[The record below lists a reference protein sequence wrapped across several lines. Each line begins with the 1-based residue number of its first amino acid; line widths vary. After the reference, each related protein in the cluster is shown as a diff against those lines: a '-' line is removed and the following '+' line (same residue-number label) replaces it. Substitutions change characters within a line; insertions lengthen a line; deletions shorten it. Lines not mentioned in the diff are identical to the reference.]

1 MVIRKNFDY
10 NDILKQVLAFMAKV
24 GIEPYSESDIV
35 LTGELKRFRTREDKP
50 SETSGAVLIHL
61 DGWPAGYVQDWRK
74 GIKENW
80 KYDIEGLDEEQRKY
94 FGSEEYKKKC
104 EEKERKAREEREFR
118 QAEASDAA
126 RRLWERLS
134 PAPTNHPYL
143 VRKNV

>member
-1 MVIRKNFDY
+1 MLKSFDY
-10 NDILKQVLAFMAKV
+10 GDIRRQIMDFLAKL
-24 GIEPYSESDIV
+24 GIEPYDESEIILDGK
-35 LTGELKRFRTREDKP
+35 LHRFRTRDD
-50 SETSGAVLIHL
+50 TSGEKSGAIIIHT
-61 DGWPAGYVQDWRK
+61 DSWPAGYIQDWRK
-74 GIKENW
+74 GIEEYW
-80 KYDIEGLDEEQRKY
+80 KYDISGLDEEQRKY